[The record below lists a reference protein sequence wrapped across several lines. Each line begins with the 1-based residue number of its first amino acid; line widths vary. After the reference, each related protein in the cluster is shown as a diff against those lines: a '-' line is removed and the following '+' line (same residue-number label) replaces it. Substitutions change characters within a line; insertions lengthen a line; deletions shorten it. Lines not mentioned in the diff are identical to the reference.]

1 MSEDL
6 KISIVVPIYNVEQYL
21 RDCVKSLIMQTYK
34 NIEILLVNDGST
46 DNSGVICD
54 QLKEEDGRIFVFHK
68 ENGRTA
74 SARNLGVKN
83 ASGQYVMF
91 IDPDDWLEQVA
102 IEELVKEIER
112 SKVDVVRFN
121 YVKEYG
127 NYAQKNQ
134 NSLIDEKSYRGEDYC
149 QIVRKNLGLIGN
161 ELKNIESFNF
171 LASVCFAC
179 YKRNIILDNGLE
191 FTDIDKIGSFSD
203 GLFNLQYLMKAK
215 SFAYIDK

>member
-54 QLKEEDGRIFVFHK
+54 QLKEEDERIFVFHK

-83 ASGQYVMF
+83 ASGQ
-91 IDPDDWLEQVA
+91 
-102 IEELVKEIER
+102 
-112 SKVDVVRFN
+112 
-121 YVKEYG
+121 
-127 NYAQKNQ
+127 
-134 NSLIDEKSYRGEDYC
+134 
-149 QIVRKNLGLIGN
+149 
-161 ELKNIESFNF
+161 
-171 LASVCFAC
+171 
-179 YKRNIILDNGLE
+179 
-191 FTDIDKIGSFSD
+191 
-203 GLFNLQYLMKAK
+203 
-215 SFAYIDK
+215 